1 MKLKEFWEKNGQPI
15 AGSVALLAVY
25 AVVAYSCF
33 GGEPEKSKAP
43 KKEASKE
50 STTVRQD
57 VSSMWHRLKCAV
69 KFCDEDGKCPVW
81 SSKYSKCYMLDSAG
95 VNELDMYVKLGCTS
109 KEYEKRE
116 LCF

>member
-1 MKLKEFWEKNGQPI
+1 MDSKEEKVDGCTVTLI
-15 AGSVALLAVY
+15 V
-25 AVVAYSCF
+25 AVVMFFAAVTFLELYAGKGHA
-33 GGEPEKSKAP
+33 GGFRG
-43 KKEASKE
+43 
-50 STTVRQD
+50 TVSAD
-57 VSSMWHRLKCAV
+57 WHHLKCNI
-69 KFCDEDGKCPVW
+69 KLCDEDGKCPVW